1 MNDLQ
6 RAEIREALT
15 YETPFWA
22 GGITRRRDGSWRYP
36 KANEFQGVAKVVSKS
51 RRLVPL
57 IASPWQLEFDELLER
72 QRAAGQPMRAIV
84 LKARQLGL
92 LDVDGG
98 EDRAAPDDAA
108 LPERGGRRAP
118 RQGCRDDLR
127 DDPPDALAFAVEQE
141 LGLGFSVK
149 PDIIAKSF
157 SPNGRK
163 FIEFGEQS
171 TRLRAMGRDGSS
183 LLDIDTAES
192 PEAVRGET
200 KNLVHLS
207 EFAKWPERATSGMT
221 SKMASVLNAVPYEP
235 ETMVVLEFTAH
246 GLNHAYRRWIAAK
259 EGAGDPMSGET
270 YAALFVPWWREP
282 GYQMAFH
289 TQEARQDFV
298 DHELGRGPYGE
309 DEEMLSEV
317 LGLTPEQL
325 LWRRMQIRTQHGESL
340 EAFKQEY
347 PATDE
352 EAFIGSGNPVFP
364 GILVARAIKQV
375 ETEPEPVVGTL
386 RAGAWVEKKTRGGT
400 IEIPT
405 RAVWVP
411 QEDMLRDEL
420 VLKVWEHPRSEA
432 EEALLPESER
442 KGQGQYV
449 VGADFS
455 EGQENTISVGDYH
468 AIHVIDHVRKVQV
481 AEHLS
486 RADLSKLPLW
496 VVLIGLYFNEAWL
509 LPERNGP
516 GIYVVEALKDYRY
529 RMVYRPRRPGDRG
542 DKPSNRIG
550 WETTQA
556 TKPLMEGVFEEALA
570 DGSHGIRSMVMARQM
585 NTYVAD
591 ERGRHGAQPG
601 EHDDALIAGMIA
613 RYGAVELQPR
623 KSRKRRQRFEP
634 EDELTGY

>member
-1 MNDLQ
+1 LT
-6 RAEIREALT
+6 AELRERLT
-15 YETPFWA
+15 YDTPFWA
-22 GGITRRRDGSWRYP
+22 GGVIRTRDGWRYP
-36 KANEFQGVAKVVSKS
+36 KGKDFQGVAKVVSKS

-84 LKARQLGL
+84 LKARQLGFSTWTEAKIAQRL
-92 LDVDGG
+92 TMLPYQNAVVVAH
-98 EDRAAPDDAA
+98 RVKAAGTIFEMTRRMHSH
-108 LPERGGRRAP
+108 LPS
-118 RQGCRDDLR
+118 Q
-127 DDPPDALAFAVEQE
+127 QE

-289 TQEARQDFV
+289 TEEARQDFI

-375 ETEPEPVVGTL
+375 ETEPEPVIGTL

-420 VLKVWEHPRSEA
+420 ALKVWEHPRSES

-509 LPERNGP
+509 APERNGP

-529 RMVYRPRRPGDRG
+529 RMIYRPRRPGDRG

-556 TKPLMEGVFEEALA
+556 TKPVMEGTFEEALA
-570 DGSHGIRSMVMARQM
+570 DGSHGLRSLPTARQM

-591 ERGRHGAQPG
+591 ERNRHGAQPG
-601 EHDDALIAGMIA
+601 EHDDLLMAAMIA
-613 RYGAVELQPR
+613 RHVAVELQPR

>member
-1 MNDLQ
+1 VTADL
-6 RAEIREALT
+6 RERLT
-15 YETPFWA
+15 YDTPFWA
-22 GGITRRRDGSWRYP
+22 GGVVRTRDGWRYP
-36 KANEFQGVAKVVSKS
+36 KGKDFQGVARIVNKS

-57 IASPWQLEFDELLER
+57 IASPWQLEFDELLEG

-84 LKARQLGL
+84 LKARQLGFSTWTEAKITQRL
-92 LDVDGG
+92 TMLPYQNAVVVAH
-98 EDRAAPDDAA
+98 RVKAAGAIFEMA
-108 LPERGGRRAP
+108 RRMHSHLPS
-118 RQGCRDDLR
+118 
-127 DDPPDALAFAVEQE
+127 EQE
-141 LGLGFSVK
+141 IGLGFSVK
-149 PDIIAKSF
+149 PDIIGKSF
-157 SPNGRK
+157 SENGRK
-163 FIEFGEQS
+163 YLQFGEQS
-171 TRLRAMGRDGSS
+171 VRLRTMGRDGSS
-183 LLDIDTAES
+183 VLDIDTAES
-192 PEAVRGET
+192 PDAVRGET

-207 EFAKWPERATSGMT
+207 EFAKWPERATQGMT

-235 ETMVVLEFTAH
+235 ETLVVLEFTAN
-246 GLNHAYRRWIAAK
+246 GLNHAYRRWQAAK

-270 YAALFVPWWREP
+270 YLPLFVPWWREP
-282 GYQMAFH
+282 AYQMAFH
-289 TQEARQDFV
+289 SPEARQDFI
-298 DHELGRGPYGE
+298 DRELGHGPYGE
-309 DEEMLSEV
+309 DEEMLTEV

-375 ETEPEPVVGTL
+375 ESVPEPVVGTL

-400 IEIPT
+400 IEVPT

-420 VLKVWEHPRSEA
+420 ALKVWEHPRSEA
-432 EEALLPESER
+432 EESQLPEAER

-468 AIHVIDHVRKVQV
+468 AIHVIDHVNKVQV

-509 LPERNGP
+509 APERNGP

-529 RMVYRPRRPGDRG
+529 RMIYRPRRPGDRG

-556 TKPLMEGVFEEALA
+556 TKPVMEGTFEEALA
-570 DGSHGIRSMVMARQM
+570 DGSHGLRSLPTARQM

-591 ERGRHGAQPG
+591 ERNRHGAQPG
-601 EHDDALIAGMIA
+601 EHDDLLMAAMIA
-613 RYGAVELQPR
+613 RHVAVELQPR
-623 KSRKRRQRFEP
+623 KSKKRRQRFEP